1 MTVWLIEF
9 KKKLIIISRR
19 KEINKKRL
27 LRAKW
32 MLGRKAQLPFSSQ
45 GSQEELKKS
54 RGSDIYSHLLSFSP
68 PHKPGT
74 NTENQNRLIQR
85 QTAHRL
91 LLTSSSSQNKTTVK
105 EKRALWNANKTIP
118 IAKSNLRAVRHP
130 VPFRLDGNPHSFIYE
145 TTV

>member
-1 MTVWLIEF
+1 
-9 KKKLIIISRR
+9 
-19 KEINKKRL
+19 
-27 LRAKW
+27 

-91 LLTSSSSQNKTTVK
+91 LLTSSSQNKTTVK
-105 EKRALWNANKTIP
+105 EKSLMKCKQNNSDCQIEPACSAAPSSVPLGR
-118 IAKSNLRAVRHP
+118 KSSFSYLRNNSLTRVNL
-130 VPFRLDGNPHSFIYE
+130 I
-145 TTV
+145 